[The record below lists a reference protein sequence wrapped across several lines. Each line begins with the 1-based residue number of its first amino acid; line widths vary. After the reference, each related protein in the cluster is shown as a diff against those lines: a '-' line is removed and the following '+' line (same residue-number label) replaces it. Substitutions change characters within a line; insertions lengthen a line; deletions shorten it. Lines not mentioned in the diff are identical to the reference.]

1 MVGCP
6 NSEPLIS
13 NVQYRQYSIPKF
25 VRTGKVPIS
34 IMKLSQTGADTIGT
48 FEANFV
54 SQGQYAV
61 VVAEKQIGKI
71 GVFLLDEKDMKSSA
85 FLPAVSIEQ
94 RYSEVRLVN
103 LSSSS
108 VNAIK
113 LPKDSISHDL
123 PSDFIGKYYK
133 ISSCSSNSKDAVKIE
148 ADKVLSHQFTTSFE
162 VLEKYTIVVADSS
175 GNPAK
180 SSVLVPPSRIT
191 NLNGNSSIRVINL
204 AYKYPTFDLAIAS
217 RSNTND
223 PLGYSSGTSLSKAQ
237 KYATI
242 SSPVII
248 SPGELPISLF
258 TTYSP
263 VELLNTT
270 LANIEAD
277 KEYLIIIT
285 NDQNGK
291 IKMNLVEDNEEN
303 TQIKNIEE
311 TSFIQ
316 IINSVSRSGHAQISI
331 GSLIPNAKLY
341 FANTLATNI
350 QIKDQNISFTINGIT
365 KVVNFLPKINSRYSL
380 ILCGDKDNP
389 DYLLLENEIKPINK
403 TVAERRFVN
412 ASQDLNSIWLVE
424 SIIKDTIPSANLV
437 FKDFTFYDI
446 MDKVKRYTFYFFN
459 PDTKKSLMSFEIDV
473 TLGKRYT
480 LIFTG
485 TSKNKFGYSVMQI
498 QEY

>member
-1 MVGCP
+1 
-6 NSEPLIS
+6 
-13 NVQYRQYSIPKF
+13 
-25 VRTGKVPIS
+25 
-34 IMKLSQTGADTIGT
+34 
-48 FEANFV
+48 
-54 SQGQYAV
+54 
-61 VVAEKQIGKI
+61 
-71 GVFLLDEKDMKSSA
+71 
-85 FLPAVSIEQ
+85 
-94 RYSEVRLVN
+94 
-103 LSSSS
+103 
-108 VNAIK
+108 
-113 LPKDSISHDL
+113 
-123 PSDFIGKYYK
+123 
-133 ISSCSSNSKDAVKIE
+133 
-148 ADKVLSHQFTTSFE
+148 
-162 VLEKYTIVVADSS
+162 
-175 GNPAK
+175 
-180 SSVLVPPSRIT
+180 
-191 NLNGNSSIRVINL
+191 
-204 AYKYPTFDLAIAS
+204 
-217 RSNTND
+217 
-223 PLGYSSGTSLSKAQ
+223 
-237 KYATI
+237 
-242 SSPVII
+242 
-248 SPGELPISLF
+248 
-258 TTYSP
+258 
-263 VELLNTT
+263 
-270 LANIEAD
+270 
-277 KEYLIIIT
+277 
-285 NDQNGK
+285 
-291 IKMNLVEDNEEN
+291 MNLVEDNEEN

-331 GSLIPNAKLY
+331 GSSIPNAKLY

-480 LIFTG
+480 LIFAG